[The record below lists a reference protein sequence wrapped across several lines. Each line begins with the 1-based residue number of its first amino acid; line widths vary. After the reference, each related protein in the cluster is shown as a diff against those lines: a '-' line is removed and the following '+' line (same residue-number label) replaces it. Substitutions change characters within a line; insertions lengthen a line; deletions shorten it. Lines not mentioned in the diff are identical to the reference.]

1 MLKLKSLLM
10 EAPADD
16 IKKAADAGLAQ
27 SVSLLQKLASDT
39 DTSELLNKGAE
50 DGDLKDEVVKMTT
63 GNYSCTQMNPTQAEI
78 GFGNSLDDMVI
89 NKYDVVN
96 TCFKSPVTI
105 LGPIL
110 CAKIGGKIMILDGHH
125 RWSSC
130 FMINRNAKMV
140 CDVLDMPTA
149 KNAEQALK
157 IMQIAIAAK
166 AKAVKTK
173 DFEGQ
178 DLMATGTEE
187 VISYVT
193 EKMTDEV
200 VEIFSSATGGALAD
214 KAAIADEVGVAHK
227 DIVSMKGKFPRK
239 IMPQADLSGGD
250 GTQDKVN
257 KSLTKGTVNF
267 KEPFGEAK
275 KLKEYF
281 QKVANIKIGK

>member
-1 MLKLKSLLM
+1 M

-257 KSLTKGTVNF
+257 KSLTKGIVNF